1 MMFND
6 FLIINDLYDV
16 RLFPLLNGRSK
27 QGKTIKLFQRIKRDR
42 KLHKHSF
49 QDIRTYQN
57 AIYEM
62 TNMTLDL
69 NKKERQ
75 YNYVGGLKGTEN
87 YSSTSSKVYRNVQ
100 LDSQF

>member
-1 MMFND
+1 
-6 FLIINDLYDV
+6 
-16 RLFPLLNGRSK
+16 
-27 QGKTIKLFQRIKRDR
+27 
-42 KLHKHSF
+42 
-49 QDIRTYQN
+49 
-57 AIYEM
+57 M

-75 YNYVGGLKGTEN
+75 YNYVGGLKGTES